1 MTYILILF
9 ALLMALICLGNGMRK
24 EATKFDLIANM
35 VFSVVF
41 FVSAI
46 LILIGG
52 TI

>member
-1 MTYILILF
+1 MTYILISF
-9 ALLMALICLGNGMRK
+9 ALLISLICLGNGMRK
-24 EATKFDLIANM
+24 GATKFDLIANM

-41 FVSAI
+41 FVLAI

>member
-1 MTYILILF
+1 MTYILISF
-9 ALLMALICLGNGMRK
+9 ALLISLICLGNGMRK
-24 EATKFDLIANM
+24 GATRFDLIASM

-41 FVSAI
+41 FVLAV

>member
-1 MTYILILF
+1 MTYILMVF
-9 ALLMALICLGNGMRK
+9 TLLMALICLGNGMRK
-24 EATKFDLIANM
+24 DATKFDLIVSMA
-35 VFSVVF
+35 FSVVF

>member
-1 MTYILILF
+1 MTYILMLF

-24 EATKFDLIANM
+24 EATKFDLIASM

>member
-9 ALLMALICLGNGMRK
+9 ALLIALICLGNGIRK
-24 EATKFDLIANM
+24 EATKFDFITSM

-41 FVSAI
+41 FVLAI

-52 TI
+52 TT

>member
-9 ALLMALICLGNGMRK
+9 ALLISLICLGNGIRK
-24 EATKFDLIANM
+24 EATKFDFIASM

-41 FVSAI
+41 FVLAI

>member
-1 MTYILILF
+1 MTYILISF
-9 ALLMALICLGNGMRK
+9 ALLMSLICLGNGLKK
-24 EATKFDLIANM
+24 EATKFNLIASM

-41 FVSAI
+41 FMLAI